1 MRKMNRSATCVV
13 GVIFYG
19 SLKGGT
25 MAVWLPFVLQQPKIS
40 RFGAKKAET
49 KYRLFL
55 FGPLHLSRSFM
66 IIVVFQQAD
75 WLQLTASN

>member
-25 MAVWLPFVLQQPKIS
+25 MAVWLPFVLHAKIS
-40 RFGAKKAET
+40 IPIWG
-49 KYRLFL
+49 
-55 FGPLHLSRSFM
+55 LSRDKISAVSVWAAPSVK